1 MDDDVEFDTDSTV
14 TLPDDATDAKHVKL
28 TPDAVAELMTT
39 DNLRSDVIKNKRGVT
54 KPIGSRAKR
63 VRLRKLQKVARRV
76 TRGTT
81 KSNAGRQMRINHPR

>member
-14 TLPDDATDAKHVKL
+14 TLPDDAKDAKHVKL
-28 TPDAVAELMTT
+28 TPDMVADLMTT
-39 DNLRSDVIKNKRGVT
+39 ATLQSGAIKNKRGVT
-54 KPIGSRAKR
+54 KPVVSRAKR
-63 VRLRKLQKVARRV
+63 VHLRKLQKVARRV